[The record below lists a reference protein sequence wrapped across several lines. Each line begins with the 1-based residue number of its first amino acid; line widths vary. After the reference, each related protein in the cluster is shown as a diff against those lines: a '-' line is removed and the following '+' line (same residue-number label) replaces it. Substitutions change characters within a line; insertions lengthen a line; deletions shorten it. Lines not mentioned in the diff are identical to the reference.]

1 MAARLFQTSLL
12 LLVQWLDVH
21 MLKAAL
27 VAWLLVMARWL
38 VGLRLRPVQQQVL
51 LLEVR
56 VCIVLAAMAL
66 VAQMA
71 PQVWALAEHLV
82 RLVLP
87 VSVRRAWLVKA
98 LADILVCLV
107 LEHLR
112 KRLAL
117 VIMRVAH
124 IGMVLRLL

>member
-82 RLVLP
+82 RLVLQ

-107 LEHLR
+107 LEHLC